1 MENKPVLW
9 DKGTANVQ
17 SAIRLP
23 KSAPDVV
30 LKTENADVVKEAD
43 SKKDM
48 NDIVAKSSLK
58 ADAPEWFPNNS
69 IMTKK
74 VDNVSHSL
82 QNRLKIHKR
91 NGSDSD
97 HSQNDWGPAVD
108 DIKRLKQIITT
119 LSRDPGQFDN
129 LLDLFME
136 TLVPYFQDLM
146 TLSTV
151 AKILVEEAILDPN
164 FRYTGA
170 RLCWHVEQNCPEFRA
185 ELPLRCEK
193 HLQDTRNPHN
203 VLLFI
208 AELYAQLPHG
218 AVYGKLL
225 VDSFKRLLA
234 LGGDDNVKCICQ
246 ALKLT
251 GYSLEKSNKNDLDEV
266 FEQLKNIKNAVGGNV
281 TALLNTVINLRYSN
295 WGHSSDSND
304 SEYEMD
310 NYVYEG
316 VSNTVF
322 YQPDGNVLTNEES
335 EFIASHMHSNEE
347 YASDNSDPDD
357 LCDPEPEMD
366 EEIQAAFKEFVKSS
380 KH

>member
-1 MENKPVLW
+1 
-9 DKGTANVQ
+9 
-17 SAIRLP
+17 
-23 KSAPDVV
+23 
-30 LKTENADVVKEAD
+30 
-43 SKKDM
+43 M
-48 NDIVAKSSLK
+48 NEIVAKSSLK

-69 IMTKK
+69 IMTQR
-74 VDNVSHSL
+74 VDSLSNSL

-91 NGSDSD
+91 HGNDSN
-97 HSQNDWGPAVD
+97 HSQNHSAAAIPNIDD

-129 LLDLFME
+129 LLDIFME
-136 TLVPYFQDLM
+136 TLIPYFNDLM
-146 TLSTV
+146 TLFTV
-151 AKILVEEAILDPN
+151 AKILVEEAITDPN
-164 FRYTGA
+164 FRYSGA
-170 RLCWHVEQNCPEFRA
+170 RLCFHLEQNCPEFRA

-193 HLQDTRNPHN
+193 HLLENRNMHN

-208 AELYAQLPHG
+208 AELYAQLPHV

-225 VDSFKRLLA
+225 VDSFKRLLSI
-234 LGGDDNVKCICQ
+234 GGNENVKCICQ

-266 FEQLKNIKNAVGGNV
+266 FEQLENIKNAVGGNV
-281 TALLNTVINLRYSN
+281 TTLLNTVINLRYSN
-295 WGHSSDSND
+295 WGHSGDSTD
-304 SEYEMD
+304 SEYEID
-310 NYVYEG
+310 NHVYEG
-316 VSNTVF
+316 VTNTVF

-335 EFIASHMHSNEE
+335 EFIASYMHSNEE